1 MENYKQYENK
11 GLTGLANVGNTC
23 YLNSCMQILSHTYIL
38 NDFLNKENYKK
49 KLNKIPDSIL
59 LLEWD
64 KLRQLMWS
72 ENCTVAPH
80 GFVEAIRKISIV
92 KKKELFSGFNQNDV
106 SEFLL
111 FIIESFHNSLSR
123 EVDMEVN
130 GSAKN
135 PTDKLAIKCYEMMK
149 KMYSKEYSEILEMS
163 FGISITQIKSVN
175 ANELLSFNPEPFCII
190 NLPIPIKHS
199 SISIMD
205 CLYEYCKP
213 ERLENENAYL
223 NETTGIKVSVD
234 KGVIFWSLPN
244 ILIIDLKRY
253 DMYGKKLQNFIEVPL
268 ENLDLSKYVIG
279 YNPTSYIYELY
290 GVCNH
295 SGGTLGGHYTCSIK
309 NANGKWYEI
318 NDTFINEINSTNVVS
333 NKSYCFFFRK
343 KNKEI

>member
-1 MENYKQYENK
+1 
-11 GLTGLANVGNTC
+11 
-23 YLNSCMQILSHTYIL
+23 
-38 NDFLNKENYKK
+38 
-49 KLNKIPDSIL
+49 
-59 LLEWD
+59 
-64 KLRQLMWS
+64 
-72 ENCTVAPH
+72 
-80 GFVEAIRKISIV
+80 
-92 KKKELFSGFNQNDV
+92 
-106 SEFLL
+106 
-111 FIIESFHNSLSR
+111 
-123 EVDMEVN
+123 MEVN

-149 KMYSKEYSEILEMS
+149 KMYSKEYSEILEMF

-205 CLYEYCKP
+205 CLDEYCKP

>member
-1 MENYKQYENK
+1 METYKQYEDK

-23 YLNSCMQILSHTYIL
+23 YLNSCMQVLSHTYDL
-38 NDFLNKENYKK
+38 NNFLNKENYKK

-80 GFVEAIRKISIV
+80 GFVEAIRKISV
-92 KKKELFSGFNQNDV
+92 LKNKELFSGFNQNDV

-111 FIIESFHNSLSR
+111 FLIESFHNSLSR
-123 EVDMEVN
+123 EVDMEIN
-130 GSAKN
+130 GNPKN
-135 PTDKLAIKCYEMMK
+135 STDTLAVKCYEMMK
-149 KMYSKEYSEILEMS
+149 KMYSKEYSEFLDMF
-163 FGISITQIKSVN
+163 FGISITQIKSLN
-175 ANELLSFNPEPFCII
+175 NELLSFNPEPFCII
-190 NLPIPIKHS
+190 NLPIPSKNV
-199 SISIMD
+199 SISITQ
-205 CLYEYCKP
+205 CLDEYCKL

-223 NETTGIKVSVD
+223 NDTTGIKESVD
-234 KGVIFWSLPN
+234 KGTIFWSLPN

-253 DMYGKKLQNFIEVPL
+253 DIYGKKLQNFVDVPL
-268 ENLDLSKYVIG
+268 ENLDLSKYIVG
-279 YNPTSYIYELY
+279 YNKSSYIYDLY

-295 SGGTLGGHYTCSIK
+295 SGGTMGGHYTCIIK
-309 NANGKWYEI
+309 NANGKWYEF
-318 NDTFINEINSTNVVS
+318 NDTFINVVNDNNIIS